1 MVTNLAKFDFIIILD
16 KEELQKLEHIIDS
29 MTLEFH
35 EDPLEGNEYIHSTQ
49 GVIHLQTVL
58 EEESERG
65 GLPLMVN

>member
-35 EDPLEGNEYIHSTQ
+35 EDPLEGNEYIHSTR
-49 GVIHLQTVL
+49 VIHLQTVL
-58 EEESERG
+58 EEESKRG
-65 GLPLMVN
+65 GLPFDG